1 MYKCCQIHEYGHVRN
16 GHRMLATHI
25 HNVEHRNLEIRK
37 HNDLFVQVRNLF
49 ITFELKVSTQRERQS
64 FYVGFFIWPLS
75 RAAPMPRKFLSPQ
88 RAPKVEPPRSASSFN
103 SLNFSSK
110 SPKSS
115 ASFRCVTSRALRHPF
130 HHLRL
135 LWHLWVTRPPRM
147 RVTPASSYHPTN
159 PCAEPKG
166 SQPN

>member
-1 MYKCCQIHEYGHVRN
+1 M
-16 GHRMLATHI
+16 
-25 HNVEHRNLEIRK
+25 
-37 HNDLFVQVRNLF
+37 FVQVRNLF
-49 ITFELKVSTQRERQS
+49 ITFELKVSSQGERHNL

-75 RAAPMPRKFLSPQ
+75 RATPMVRKFVSPQ
-88 RAPKVEPPRSASSFN
+88 RAPKIEPPRSESSFN

-110 SPKSS
+110 SPKFS
-115 ASFRCVTSRALRHPF
+115 AHFRCVTSPALCHQF

-135 LWHLWVTRPPRM
+135 LWHLWVACPLCARIALPPAPRL
-147 RVTPASSYHPTN
+147 HLTN